1 MAEPVLHLASASPR
15 RREILATLGVAHS
28 WQGVAVDETPRPG
41 ETDAALVERLARAKA
56 QAALAS
62 RGNGLPILGADTIVS
77 LEGQLFGKARSREE
91 TLYMLESLSGR
102 VHRVLTAVAMIAG
115 GRERVATAATEV
127 RMRAIEPAEALAYW
141 RSGECEGKA
150 GAYAIQGLGGMF
162 VSSIAGSYTAVVGLP
177 VFETA
182 MLLKEAGV
190 DVFAG
195 AGARP

>member
-1 MAEPVLHLASASPR
+1 
-15 RREILATLGVAHS
+15 ILATLGVAHS

-41 ETDAALVERLARAKA
+41 EADAALVERLARAKA
-56 QAALAS
+56 RAALAS

-127 RMRAIEPAEALAYW
+127 R
-141 RSGECEGKA
+141 
-150 GAYAIQGLGGMF
+150 
-162 VSSIAGSYTAVVGLP
+162 
-177 VFETA
+177 
-182 MLLKEAGV
+182 
-190 DVFAG
+190 
-195 AGARP
+195 